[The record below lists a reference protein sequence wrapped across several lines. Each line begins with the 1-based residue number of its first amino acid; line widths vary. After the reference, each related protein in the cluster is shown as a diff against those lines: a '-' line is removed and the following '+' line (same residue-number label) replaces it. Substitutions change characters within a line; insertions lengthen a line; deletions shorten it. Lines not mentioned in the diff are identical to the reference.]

1 MPRPLPPPAPRL
13 THDATQFVWGFEL
26 PAALL
31 APPAL
36 RAFRCHDCRGIAS
49 RAGGKQGL
57 PGARRNRDRWLCF
70 TIIVQNPHPPT
81 ISPTRFHT
89 TPSHHDHHSY
99 FALQR
104 EMRQCTFQARA
115 CHGCPASVTPRRARR
130 DREMAEHAR
139 ARPVHGAQSPLLG
152 PHETSAVATY

>member
-89 TPSHHDHHSY
+89 TLPAIMTTTRTSRCSVKCGNARFKHAHAMD
-99 FALQR
+99 ALLVLL
-104 EMRQCTFQARA
+104 
-115 CHGCPASVTPRRARR
+115 PA
-130 DREMAEHAR
+130 
-139 ARPVHGAQSPLLG
+139 VH
-152 PHETSAVATY
+152 VAIGKWLNTRVPDPYMVRNRHC